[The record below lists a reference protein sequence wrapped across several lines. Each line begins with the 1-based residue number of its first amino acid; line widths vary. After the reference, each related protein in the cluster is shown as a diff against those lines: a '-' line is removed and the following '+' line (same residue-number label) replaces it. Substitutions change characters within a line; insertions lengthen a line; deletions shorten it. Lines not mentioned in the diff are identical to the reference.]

1 MTLADGKIGRDYII
15 KDLFI
20 EDAVR
25 QRLGELGLVSGASV
39 RLLLQKRGSA
49 SIIRV
54 RGTRIAVGVRYAK
67 RVEVMP
73 AEEERGGYEG

>member
-1 MTLADGKIGRDYII
+1 MTLADGRIGRDYII
-15 KDLFI
+15 KDIFLK
-20 EDAVR
+20 ETVR

-54 RGTRIAVGVRYAK
+54 RGTRIALGIRYAE
-67 RVEVMP
+67 RVEVMT
-73 AEEERGGYEG
+73 AEEEKGGYEG